1 MTMHEWRV
9 VELPGRGSTYAC
21 DIAGPS
27 KRAPVVVLLHGW
39 LATGALNW
47 GPSIEPLSRHFRVI
61 VIDHRGH
68 GRGLRGDEPF
78 SLEHCADDVV
88 ALTDVLGVKR
98 FVAVGYSMGGPIA
111 QLVWRRHP
119 ERVDGLVLCSTF
131 ADLQV
136 GPLHRLV
143 LSTFDRSADGL
154 GNAARLIPSPLRGQL
169 LDAVLGRL
177 PGTSA
182 RDWVA
187 ELRAHDPRAIREAAH
202 AIGDFSS
209 TEWLGEIAVPTVV
222 VVTERDRVVPP
233 ARQHLLAAGIRDART
248 MTLDADHGVCVTQP
262 DAFTNAVL
270 DATQLVAEHTLPR
283 ATRWRRR
290 LASLFA
296 APNPE
301 APELDT
307 VAA

>member
-47 GPSIEPLSRHFRVI
+47 GPSIEPLTRHFRVI
-61 VIDHRGH
+61 AMDHRGH

-88 ALTDVLGVKR
+88 ALADVLGVKR

-111 QLVWRRHP
+111 QLVWHRHP

-136 GPLHRLV
+136 GLLQRLV
-143 LSTFDRSADGL
+143 MSTVDRSADGL
-154 GNAARLIPSPLRGQL
+154 GNAARLIPGPVRAQM

-187 ELRAHDPRAIREAAH
+187 ELRAHDPRAIREAAR
-202 AIGDFSS
+202 AIGGFSS
-209 TEWLGEIAVPTVV
+209 TGWLGEITVPTVV

-233 ARQHLLAAGIRDART
+233 ARQRLLAAGIPDART

-262 DAFTNAVL
+262 DTFTAAVL
-270 DATQLVAEHTLPR
+270 EATQRVAEGSLPR
-283 ATRWRRR
+283 AARWRRR
-290 LASLFA
+290 LAALFA
-296 APNPE
+296 TPSTDPA
-301 APELDT
+301 ALDPI
-307 VAA
+307 AA